1 MSVPTDDTLSEP
13 LSSVKGTWQQKQERA
28 VWMVKLRQGYIS
40 CLITSFSGVLLIL
53 DKCAV
58 GTCDFTSTFMLTV
71 YAFTTSIKKFCELY
85 FARGKNCRPLLLPAC
100 LPACPPS
107 LLPSNQLSKS
117 THGMQPKVHTQ
128 RRGRGEEFKND
139 VWKMNM
145 RIAALRGKRDFNLI
159 AKSGSGT

>member
-1 MSVPTDDTLSEP
+1 MLLQP
-13 LSSVKGTWQQKQERA
+13 LSKSFVSCTLREGKIA
-28 VWMVKLRQGYIS
+28 VP
-40 CLITSFSGVLLIL
+40 SF
-53 DKCAV
+53 
-58 GTCDFTSTFMLTV
+58 
-71 YAFTTSIKKFCELY
+71 
-85 FARGKNCRPLLLPAC
+85 C